1 MKWNEKFGFEISEIM
16 IHITTDIDIT
26 HWTMKIFNVL
36 LQYT

>member
-1 MKWNEKFGFEISEIM
+1 MKRNAKFDLIISELM
-16 IHITTDIDIT
+16 IHLTTDIDIT

>member
-1 MKWNEKFGFEISEIM
+1 MKRNAVFDLIISELM
-16 IHITTDIDIT
+16 IHLTTDIT